1 MGRPARPEVAI
12 SVSAEPL
19 PRWSSLEVR
28 ALPDLTEAV
37 LRVSS
42 AQPQRAV
49 GEPFEARLGGAV
61 LVAGAIRSVEV
72 AADNAGVWT
81 YRVESDA
88 SWALRSPDDRIGP
101 ASMRGVTARQAA
113 AAILAGLQTDLA
125 AIPERRF
132 DAWTLPRCSR
142 QWALMALR
150 RALAW
155 SGAALHWIVDPAG
168 TVRAGEH
175 VLRRSGITL
184 GAGDVLASR
193 QRRYTV
199 RALAVGPGDTL
210 SLAGREMVC
219 HASRTTLRGG
229 DNDARY
235 RTEVHLWPA

>member
-1 MGRPARPEVAI
+1 MGSPARPGVAI

-19 PRWSSLEVR
+19 TRWSSLEVR
-28 ALPDLTEAV
+28 ALPDLTEGV

-61 LVAGAIRSVEV
+61 LLAGSIRSAEV
-72 AADNAGVWT
+72 AAGKTGVWT
-81 YRVESDA
+81 YRIESDA
-88 SWALRSPDDRIGP
+88 SLALRSQDDLIGP
-101 ASMRGVTARQAA
+101 ESMRGVTARHAA
-113 AAILAGLQTDLA
+113 ASVLSGLQTDLA
-125 AIPERRF
+125 VPDHRL

-155 SGAALHWIVDPAG
+155 SGVGLRWLVDPAG

-175 VLRRSGITL
+175 VLRPSGVTL
-184 GAGDVLASR
+184 GADDVLASC

-210 SLAGREMVC
+210 ALAGREMVC
-219 HASRTTLRGG
+219 HASYTTLRG
-229 DNDARY
+229 DHA
-235 RTEVHLWPA
+235 RTEVRLWPA

>member
-1 MGRPARPEVAI
+1 MGSPARPGVAI
-12 SVSAEPL
+12 SVSGEPL
-19 PRWSSLEVR
+19 PRWTSLETR
-28 ALPDLTEAV
+28 ALPDLTEGV

-61 LVAGAIRSVEV
+61 LIAGSIRSVEV
-72 AADNAGVWT
+72 AAAGKTGVWT

-88 SWALRSPDDRIGP
+88 SLALRSQDARIGP
-101 ASMRGVTARQAA
+101 ESMRGATARQAA
-113 AAILAGLQTDLA
+113 AAILTGLQTDLA
-125 AIPERRF
+125 AVPDHRI

-155 SGAALHWIVDPAG
+155 SGVVLLRWLVDLAG

-175 VLRRSGITL
+175 LLRPSGVTL
-184 GAGDVLASR
+184 AADDVLASR

-210 SLAGREMVC
+210 TLAGREMVC
-219 HASRTTLRGG
+219 HASYTTLAG
-229 DNDARY
+229 DHA
-235 RTEVHLWPA
+235 RTEVRLWPA